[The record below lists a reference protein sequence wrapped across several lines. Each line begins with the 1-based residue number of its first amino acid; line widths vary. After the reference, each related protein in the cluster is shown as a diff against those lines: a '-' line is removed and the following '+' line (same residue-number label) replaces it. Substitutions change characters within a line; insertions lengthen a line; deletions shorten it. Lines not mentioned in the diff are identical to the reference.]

1 MSRRAAERA
10 ALSSES
16 DAAPQAVLR
25 TLVVTDLVDST
36 RLVEELGDFRAYEI
50 ASRHDRMARRLLAR
64 HGGLEIDK
72 TDGFLFLF
80 ERPLSAVTFALAYQ
94 RELAALSVEVGAQ
107 LRSRTGIHL
116 GEVFLRENPPEDVAR
131 GAKPLEVEGLA
142 KPLAARVMSLA
153 GGKQILMT
161 EGAFNLAR
169 QAAGGEPLA
178 DAPLSWLAHGPYLFK
193 GVAEPVEVFE
203 VGWAGLSLLAVPQET
218 GKARRAVAA
227 GDEVIL
233 GWRPGPGQEI
243 PRRAGWTLER
253 KLGLGGFGEV
263 WLAVQRD
270 TGDKRAFKFCY
281 EATRLR
287 ALQREVTLFRLLK
300 ETLGDR
306 EEIVRILDWSFDE
319 APYFLECEY
328 VEGGD
333 LVDWAAERG
342 GIGEVPLA
350 ERLEI
355 AAQVADA
362 LAAAHSVGV
371 LHKDVKP
378 QNVLVTRDRQGRP
391 RAKLTDFGIAQVL
404 DHQALLARGI
414 TVLGMTELDTPD
426 SRLSGSRLYMA
437 PEVAEGRPATV
448 QADLY
453 ALGVMLY
460 QMIAGD
466 FQHAL
471 ATGWRRDVADDLLAE
486 DIACFVDGSPGQRP
500 ASAREVAERLR
511 RLEER
516 RAELDAERR
525 AREEAEAQR
534 RALETAQRRRKQLTV
549 IAAAAVV
556 VLAVVTVLAVQAFRD
571 RRKAELAEQVADQRR
586 GQAEDLIGYMV
597 GDLREKLAPVG
608 RLDILDGIGAK
619 AMGYFAAVPEN
630 ELSDGELLTR
640 SKVLHQI
647 GSIRIDQGKLAEA
660 LPPLRES
667 LALARVLAARA
678 PADSQRK
685 FELGQSLFW
694 VGDAQWLQGDLDG
707 ALGPFREYLAVSEEL
722 VARDPGNSDWQLEL
736 AYSHSNIGSVLEAR
750 GDLEGALREY
760 RATLD
765 IKKRLVERAPDNPD
779 WRLDLA
785 RTYNSIAVLKRRTGH
800 FAAALKDFRAELAI
814 KEALDREQ
822 PSHTQRR
829 RELALVHHFLGDIL
843 EDLGEDGLALASFER
858 AASIVSGLVT
868 GDPENRRW
876 QCDLATYQLRIGR
889 ILRNRGDL
897 GRARQQLSSCIDGM
911 QSLVSLDPA
920 NVVWGQSL
928 AFCRKDLGELFLETG
943 DLVAAEREAES
954 ARKIGE
960 AQAAKGD
967 PESIE
972 FVGAVDLVL
981 GRIKERSG
989 DPDGARQAWSRTVA
1003 TLSPLAA
1010 GSRDRNRL
1018 DPLARGLIY
1027 LKRLPEAEPIVT
1039 TLFQLGYKNSSFAA
1053 LCRESGL
1060 EEPHARDGQT
1070 NERM

>member
-1 MSRRAAERA
+1 MSRSAAARVEV
-10 ALSSES
+10 SSERG
-16 DAAPQAVLR
+16 APPQAVLR

-50 ASRHDRMARRLLAR
+50 ASRHDRMARRLLAL

-80 ERPLSAVTFALAYQ
+80 ELPLAAVTFALAYQ

-131 GAKPLEVEGLA
+131 GAKPVEVEGLA

-169 QAAGGEPLA
+169 QAAGETIA
-178 DAPLSWLAHGPYLFK
+178 EAPLSWLAHGPYLFK

-218 GKARRAVAA
+218 EKARRAVAA
-227 GDEVIL
+227 GDEVTL

-243 PRRAGWTLER
+243 PRRSGWTLER

-270 TGDKRAFKFCY
+270 TGERRAFKFCY

-319 APYFLECEY
+319 APYFLEGEY

-333 LVDWAAERG
+333 LVSWAAERG
-342 GIGEVPLA
+342 GLGQVPLD

-355 AAQVADA
+355 AAQVGDA

-391 RAKLTDFGIAQVL
+391 RVKLMDFGIAQVL
-404 DHQALLARGI
+404 DRQALLARGI
-414 TVLGMTELDTPD
+414 TVLGMTELAAPD
-426 SRLSGSRLYMA
+426 SSLSGSHLYMA
-437 PEVAEGRPATV
+437 PEVAEGKPATV

-460 QMIAGD
+460 QMVAGD

-471 ATGWRRDVADDLLAE
+471 AHGWRRDVADDLLAE
-486 DIACFVDGSPGQRP
+486 DIACFVDGSPAQRP
-500 ASAREVAERLR
+500 ASAREVSERLR

-534 RALETAQRRRKQLTV
+534 LALETAHRRRKQLTV
-549 IAAAAVV
+549 IATAAVL
-556 VLAVVTVLAVQAFRD
+556 VLAVVAALAVQAFRD
-571 RRKAELAEQVADQRR
+571 RRKAERAEEISDRRR
-586 GQAEDLIGYMV
+586 GQAEDLIGFMV
-597 GDLREKLAPVG
+597 GDLREKLTPVG
-608 RLDILDGIGAK
+608 RLDILDGVGAK
-619 AMGYFAAVPEN
+619 AMSYFAAVPEN

-640 SKVLHQI
+640 TKVLSQI

-667 LALARVLAARA
+667 LALARVLARRA
-678 PADSQRK
+678 PADAKRK

-694 VGDAQWLQGDLDG
+694 VGFVFWRRGELDP
-707 ALGPFREYLAVSEEL
+707 ALARFQEYLSISQQL
-722 VARDPGNSDWQLEL
+722 VAQDPANSDWQLEL
-736 AYSHSNIGSVLEAR
+736 AYGHSNIGSILEAK
-750 GDLEGALREY
+750 GDLEGALRQY
-760 RATLD
+760 RATLE
-765 IKKRLVERAPDNPD
+765 IKRRLVGKEPGNAG
-779 WRLDLA
+779 WKLDLA
-785 RTYNSIAVLKRRTGH
+785 TTYNTVAV
-800 FAAALKDFRAELAI
+800 ALASLGDLEGALRNHREELAI
-814 KEALDREQ
+814 KEALVASDARNATWQ
-822 PSHTQRR
+822 
-829 RELALVHHFLGDIL
+829 RELAVTLNFVGDVLEALDRVEEAAALFGRATTTMAALTARDPANTRWQYNLAMNQARLGVTLQALGRREGVIELLEACTDTLRALTGSDPTNVPWRKDLAVCHNHLASVLVAWSDSRGAIRSAETARSLMRGLLETKPLDREARQIL
-843 EDLGEDGLALASFER
+843 ATSQVILGEGWARAGEPERARRLWSEAAGALAS
-858 AASIVSGLVT
+858 
-868 GDPENRRW
+868 
-876 QCDLATYQLRIGR
+876 LAG
-889 ILRNRGDL
+889 
-897 GRARQQLSSCIDGM
+897 
-911 QSLVSLDPA
+911 
-920 NVVWGQSL
+920 
-928 AFCRKDLGELFLETG
+928 
-943 DLVAAEREAES
+943 
-954 ARKIGE
+954 
-960 AQAAKGD
+960 
-967 PESIE
+967 
-972 FVGAVDLVL
+972 
-981 GRIKERSG
+981 
-989 DPDGARQAWSRTVA
+989 
-1003 TLSPLAA
+1003 
-1010 GSRDRNRL
+1010 GSRDKQLLVPLSRALLFLGRL
-1018 DPLARGLIY
+1018 EEARPVLAR
-1027 LKRLPEAEPIVT
+1027 
-1039 TLFQLGYKNSSFAA
+1039 LGRSGYRHRSLVEFS
-1053 LCRESGL
+1053 RERGVPLS
-1060 EEPHARDGQT
+1060 
-1070 NERM
+1070 

>member
-1 MSRRAAERA
+1 MSRRAAERVE
-10 ALSSES
+10 LSSEKG
-16 DAAPQAVLR
+16 AAPQAVLR

-36 RLVEELGDFRAYEI
+36 RLVEELGDFRAFEI
-50 ASRHDRMARRLLAR
+50 ATRHDRMARGLLAR

-131 GAKPLEVEGLA
+131 GAKPVEVEGLA
-142 KPLAARVMSLA
+142 KPLAARIMSLA

-203 VGWAGLSLLAVPQET
+203 VGLPGLSLLAVPQET
-218 GKARRAVAA
+218 EKARRAVAA

-263 WLAVQRD
+263 WLAVHRD
-270 TGDKRAFKFCY
+270 TGEKRAFKFCY

-342 GIGEVPLA
+342 GIGEVPVA

-414 TVLGMTELDTPD
+414 TVLGMTELAAPD
-426 SRLSGSRLYMA
+426 SGLSGSRLYMA

-448 QADLY
+448 QADVY
-453 ALGVMLY
+453 AVGVMLY

-466 FQHAL
+466 FQRSL
-471 ATGWRRDVADDLLAE
+471 AMGWRRDVADDLLAE
-486 DIACFVDGSPGQRP
+486 DIACFVDGSPEQRP

-556 VLAVVTVLAVQAFRD
+556 VLAVVATLAVQAFRD
-571 RRKAELAEQVADQRR
+571 RRKAERAEEIADRRR
-586 GQAEDLIGYMV
+586 GQAEDLIGFMV
-597 GDLREKLAPVG
+597 GDLREKLTPVG
-608 RLDILDGIGAK
+608 RLDILDGVGAK
-619 AMGYFAAVPEN
+619 AMSYFAAVPEN

-640 SKVLHQI
+640 SKVLTQI

-660 LPPLRES
+660 LPPLEES
-667 LALARVLAARA
+667 LALARVLAQRA
-678 PADSQRK
+678 PQDSQRQ
-685 FELGQSLFW
+685 FELGQSLYW
-694 VGDAQWLQGDLDG
+694 VGFVSWRRGELDP
-707 ALGPFREYLAVSEEL
+707 ALASFQEYLSISKQL
-722 VARDPGNSDWQLEL
+722 VAQDPANSDWQLEL
-736 AYSHSNIGSVLEAR
+736 AYGHSNIGSILEAK
-750 GDLEGALREY
+750 GDLKGALQQY
-760 RATLD
+760 RATLE
-765 IKKRLVERAPDNPD
+765 IKKRLVGKEPENAD
-779 WRLDLA
+779 WKLDLA
-785 RTYNSIAVLKRRTGH
+785 TTYNTVAV
-800 FAAALKDFRAELAI
+800 ALTSLGDLQGALRNHREELAI
-814 KEALDREQ
+814 KEALVASDSRNAPWQ
-822 PSHTQRR
+822 
-829 RELALVHHFLGDIL
+829 RELAITLSFVGDVL
-843 EDLGEDGLALASFER
+843 EALDHLEE
-858 AASIVSGLVT
+858 AAALF
-868 GDPENRRW
+868 
-876 QCDLATYQLRIGR
+876 
-889 ILRNRGDL
+889 
-897 GRARQQLSSCIDGM
+897 GRARTTMAALTAM
-911 QSLVSLDPA
+911 DPA
-920 NVVWGQSL
+920 NTRWQRDLAMNQARLGLTLQALGRPEGVIGLLQGCTDTLRTLTGSDPTNVTWRKHLAICHNYLASAMAGRSDSRETISSAEAARSLMQGVLEKKPEDRDARQILATSQVILGEGWAQAGEPERARRLWTEAAAALGSL
-928 AFCRKDLGELFLETG
+928 AGGSQDKEI
-943 DLVAAEREAES
+943 LVPLSRS
-954 ARKIGE
+954 
-960 AQAAKGD
+960 
-967 PESIE
+967 
-972 FVGAVDLVL
+972 LLLL
-981 GRIKERSG
+981 GRVEEARPILARLGRSG
-989 DPDGARQAWSRTVA
+989 YRHRSLVETAR
-1003 TLSPLAA
+1003 
-1010 GSRDRNRL
+1010 
-1018 DPLARGLIY
+1018 ARGVPL
-1027 LKRLPEAEPIVT
+1027 
-1039 TLFQLGYKNSSFAA
+1039 S
-1053 LCRESGL
+1053 
-1060 EEPHARDGQT
+1060 
-1070 NERM
+1070 